1 MLWSLNYPSVYLS
14 ICMSYQEEVL
24 EKDDRRLA
32 ESHYQLGL
40 AHCFSDNF
48 DDAVTHFQAAVDV
61 IQLKIK
67 NLKARVEEK
76 NTWSK
81 EQKDKDCKYPQSILS
96 TSMFC

>member
-1 MLWSLNYPSVYLS
+1 MWSLHSGCLHLPFL
-14 ICMSYQEEVL
+14 QEAVL
-24 EKDDRRLA
+24 EKDNRCLA
-32 ESHYQLGL
+32 ETHYQLGL

-48 DDAVTHFQAAVDV
+48 DDAVTHFRAAVDV

-81 EQKDKDCKYPQSILS
+81 ERKDKESEYLQ
-96 TSMFC
+96 